1 MALANTK
8 ANFDAEA
15 EYKAIERTLIETPRG
30 RWFLSEHG
38 RRARRLDSLTLHDAI
53 AKLQDSLR
61 EPPALLGQL
70 QSEIEGLQSLLR
82 ETRDAIASKQP
93 KSVAGV
99 VGDASAAT
107 ADPAQAAS
115 AAAGGVTSAGHILSV
130 AESIHSLAWDLQ
142 AQDLN
147 LDACEQIARQA
158 SQMYALSHRH
168 AVESERVRALT
179 DALDGALVRL
189 DGLLQTVAMEAQFDS
204 INPPA
209 RPFDDVVETAD
220 AVPEH
225 DPVVEVSATAEL
237 EDAELER
244 DEPELAP
251 PAAETET
258 ADSSDV
264 EESPPELDA
273 FDLALKRAQERDPDS
288 AA

>member
-1 MALANTK
+1 MALAKTQ
-8 ANFDAEA
+8 ANFDAES
-15 EYKAIERTLIETPRG
+15 EYKAIEQTLIETPRG

-53 AKLQDSLR
+53 ARLQDSLR

-93 KSVAGV
+93 KSVAGMTGEV
-99 VGDASAAT
+99 TAVQPSPGEAVADDA
-107 ADPAQAAS
+107 P
-115 AAAGGVTSAGHILSV
+115 TSAGHILSV

-142 AQDLN
+142 SQDLN
-147 LDACEQIARQA
+147 LEACEQIARQA

-189 DGLLQTVAMEAQFDS
+189 DGLLETVAMEAQFDS
-204 INPPA
+204 VNPPSQ
-209 RPFDDVVETAD
+209 PFDADELPVTDVAAD
-220 AVPEH
+220 A
-225 DPVVEVSATAEL
+225 DPVVADIKEADETVPLGDNEVLPPPVPS
-237 EDAELER
+237 
-244 DEPELAP
+244 EP
-251 PAAETET
+251 
-258 ADSSDV
+258 DV
-264 EESPPELDA
+264 EASAGATDEMDA
-273 FDLALKRAQERDPDS
+273 FDLALAKARAGETGNGPG